1 MNIQIVLFAMVAAAV
16 ARPGLLG
23 YYPYALSSQY
33 HAQDELGQYSY
44 GYAGGLSA
52 KSEVKSFDGVTR
64 GGYSYVDAN
73 GELQTVSYTADA
85 LNGFRV
91 AATNLPKAP
100 APIESAPL
108 VAPEPVQDTPEVAT
122 AKAAHLAL
130 VSGATPEAPIP
141 APLVAPVPVQD
152 TPEVA
157 QARAEHLVAVEKA
170 AAAAAAAP
178 EVPEPLIVSSYSLP
192 AHYAYSVSPGANFAY
207 SSVAPAPWAVAPWTA
222 RLEHF
227 FPTSKLTTSIGGLM
241 HHYRNILDLQRGP
254 LRMKDMAMSV
264 GDSSRSCS
272 WRGELYKGRCA
283 LKISSRHTS
292 ASSGTLPPEA
302 LYILS
307 SCEPWGCND
316 HLGSCTVYGVP
327 LAINRTANDGEI
339 RVLVSALLAVALG
352 KPSVY
357 HGYAASPGGVPYSYY
372 YNPHNAVSSQYHAQ
386 DELGQY
392 SYGYSGGPSAK
403 HETKT
408 LDGVTRGGY
417 SYINANGIVQTV
429 NYIADDVNGFRVA
442 ATNLPVAPASVVPAA
457 SLVAPL
463 PVQDTPE
470 VAAAKV
476 AHLAAVSAIV
486 SAPAEPAAP
495 VQDTPEVAQAK
506 AEHLAAVEEAKLASV
521 VATPVV
527 SVSPV
532 SNAYTY
538 STVPVASQTI
548 TYSSPPVSDSYSRL
562 PVRYSSLSGPVPAPS
577 SSYSPVSLSP
587 SYSYSPVLSTHSGL
601 TSLSS
606 QYHAQDELGQYSYG
620 YSGGP
625 SAKHETRTLDGVTRG
640 GYSYI
645 DANGIVQTVNYVA
658 DDVNGFRVAATNLPV
673 SAGVSSSGVVAS
685 VPETP
690 EVAAATAAHFAA
702 HAEAK
707 ARLHQA

>member
-1 MNIQIVLFAMVAAAV
+1 M
-16 ARPGLLG
+16 
-23 YYPYALSSQY
+23 
-33 HAQDELGQYSY
+33 
-44 GYAGGLSA
+44 
-52 KSEVKSFDGVTR
+52 T
-64 GGYSYVDAN
+64 
-73 GELQTVSYTADA
+73 
-85 LNGFRV
+85 
-91 AATNLPKAP
+91 
-100 APIESAPL
+100 
-108 VAPEPVQDTPEVAT
+108 
-122 AKAAHLAL
+122 
-130 VSGATPEAPIP
+130 
-141 APLVAPVPVQD
+141 
-152 TPEVA
+152 
-157 QARAEHLVAVEKA
+157 
-170 AAAAAAAP
+170 
-178 EVPEPLIVSSYSLP
+178 
-192 AHYAYSVSPGANFAY
+192 
-207 SSVAPAPWAVAPWTA
+207 
-222 RLEHF
+222 
-227 FPTSKLTTSIGGLM
+227 
-241 HHYRNILDLQRGP
+241 
-254 LRMKDMAMSV
+254 
-264 GDSSRSCS
+264 
-272 WRGELYKGRCA
+272 
-283 LKISSRHTS
+283 
-292 ASSGTLPPEA
+292 
-302 LYILS
+302 
-307 SCEPWGCND
+307 
-316 HLGSCTVYGVP
+316 
-327 LAINRTANDGEI
+327 
-339 RVLVSALLAVALG
+339 LG

-403 HETKT
+403 QETRT

-417 SYINANGIVQTV
+417 SYIDANGIVQTV

-470 VAAAKV
+470 VAAAK
-476 AHLAAVSAIV
+476 
-486 SAPAEPAAP
+486 
-495 VQDTPEVAQAK
+495 DTPEVAQAK

-527 SVSPV
+527 SVIPV

-538 STVPVASQTI
+538 STVPVESQTI
-548 TYSSPPVSDSYSRL
+548 NYSSPPVSDSYSRL
-562 PVRYSSLSGPVPAPS
+562 PVRYSSLSGPGSYYSVANPGSYYSVASPGSYSVATPVSYNSVATPVSYNSVDTPVSYNSVDTPVSYSSVAAPAVGYTYSSLPAASYSYSVDPSSYYYTYSAVPATS
-577 SSYSPVSLSP
+577 SSYSPVPLSP

-625 SAKHETRTLDGVTRG
+625 STKHETRTLDGVTRG

-673 SAGVSSSGVVAS
+673 SAGVSSSGVVTS

>member
-1 MNIQIVLFAMVAAAV
+1 MGIDNIYNESDNYRSHDSLCE
-16 ARPGLLG
+16 
-23 YYPYALSSQY
+23 Y
-33 HAQDELGQYSY
+33 
-44 GYAGGLSA
+44 
-52 KSEVKSFDGVTR
+52 VK
-64 GGYSYVDAN
+64 
-73 GELQTVSYTADA
+73 
-85 LNGFRV
+85 
-91 AATNLPKAP
+91 
-100 APIESAPL
+100 
-108 VAPEPVQDTPEVAT
+108 
-122 AKAAHLAL
+122 
-130 VSGATPEAPIP
+130 
-141 APLVAPVPVQD
+141 
-152 TPEVA
+152 
-157 QARAEHLVAVEKA
+157 
-170 AAAAAAAP
+170 
-178 EVPEPLIVSSYSLP
+178 
-192 AHYAYSVSPGANFAY
+192 
-207 SSVAPAPWAVAPWTA
+207 
-222 RLEHF
+222 
-227 FPTSKLTTSIGGLM
+227 
-241 HHYRNILDLQRGP
+241 
-254 LRMKDMAMSV
+254 
-264 GDSSRSCS
+264 
-272 WRGELYKGRCA
+272 
-283 LKISSRHTS
+283 
-292 ASSGTLPPEA
+292 
-302 LYILS
+302 
-307 SCEPWGCND
+307 
-316 HLGSCTVYGVP
+316 
-327 LAINRTANDGEI
+327 
-339 RVLVSALLAVALG
+339 VLVSALLAVALG

-417 SYINANGIVQTV
+417 SYIDANGIVQTV

-538 STVPVASQTI
+538 STVPVASQTV

-562 PVRYSSLSGPVPAPS
+562 PVRYSSLSGPGSYYSVANPGSYYSVANTGSYNYVATPVSYSSVVTPVSYSSVETPVSYNSLDTPVSYNSVATPVSYSSVDSPVSFNSVATPVSYSSVDTPVSYNSVAAPAVGYTYSSLPATSYSYSVDSSPYYTYSAVPATS
-577 SSYSPVSLSP
+577 SSYSPVPLSP

-673 SAGVSSSGVVAS
+673 STGVSSSGVVTS

>member
-1 MNIQIVLFAMVAAAV
+1 MGVL
-16 ARPGLLG
+16 
-23 YYPYALSSQY
+23 
-33 HAQDELGQYSY
+33 
-44 GYAGGLSA
+44 
-52 KSEVKSFDGVTR
+52 K
-64 GGYSYVDAN
+64 
-73 GELQTVSYTADA
+73 
-85 LNGFRV
+85 
-91 AATNLPKAP
+91 
-100 APIESAPL
+100 
-108 VAPEPVQDTPEVAT
+108 
-122 AKAAHLAL
+122 
-130 VSGATPEAPIP
+130 
-141 APLVAPVPVQD
+141 
-152 TPEVA
+152 
-157 QARAEHLVAVEKA
+157 
-170 AAAAAAAP
+170 
-178 EVPEPLIVSSYSLP
+178 
-192 AHYAYSVSPGANFAY
+192 
-207 SSVAPAPWAVAPWTA
+207 
-222 RLEHF
+222 
-227 FPTSKLTTSIGGLM
+227 
-241 HHYRNILDLQRGP
+241 
-254 LRMKDMAMSV
+254 
-264 GDSSRSCS
+264 
-272 WRGELYKGRCA
+272 
-283 LKISSRHTS
+283 
-292 ASSGTLPPEA
+292 
-302 LYILS
+302 
-307 SCEPWGCND
+307 
-316 HLGSCTVYGVP
+316 
-327 LAINRTANDGEI
+327 
-339 RVLVSALLAVALG
+339 ALG

-403 HETKT
+403 HETRT

-417 SYINANGIVQTV
+417 SYIDANGIVQTV

-442 ATNLPVAPASVVPAA
+442 ATNLPVAPASVVPAE

-476 AHLAAVSAIV
+476 AHLAAVSATV
-486 SAPAEPAAP
+486 SATVEPAVP

-527 SVSPV
+527 SVIPV

-538 STVPVASQTI
+538 STVPVESQTI

-562 PVRYSSLSGPVPAPS
+562 PVRYSSLSGPGSYYSVANPGSYYSVANPSSYYSVTNPGSYNSVATPVSYSSVDTPVSYNSVDTPVSYNSVPVPASSNSVDTPVSYSSVAAPAVGYTYSSLPAASYSYSVDPS
-577 SSYSPVSLSP
+577 SYYTYSAVPATPSSYSPVPLSP

-625 SAKHETRTLDGVTRG
+625 STKHETRTLDGVTRG

-690 EVAAATAAHFAA
+690 EVAAATASHFAA